1 MQASALLTCSDPKD
15 FGHLYVHLVEQPER
29 LSAAGRQAL
38 NKRLREFL
46 MKQWLTIG
54 LPKVTVALYALTEV
68 ERPGDADLTFTKYAL
83 NTRQRIV
90 ACSTIRQRK
99 HVGKTKEAFV

>member
-1 MQASALLTCSDPKD
+1 MQASALLPCSDPKD
-15 FGHLYVHLVEQPER
+15 FGHLYVRLVEQPER

-46 MKQWLTIG
+46 MKQWLTTG

-68 ERPGDADLTFTKYAL
+68 ELPGDADLTFTK
-83 NTRQRIV
+83 
-90 ACSTIRQRK
+90 
-99 HVGKTKEAFV
+99 

>member
-1 MQASALLTCSDPKD
+1 LTCSDPKD

-68 ERPGDADLTFTKYAL
+68 ERPGDADLTFTK
-83 NTRQRIV
+83 
-90 ACSTIRQRK
+90 
-99 HVGKTKEAFV
+99 